1 MSLETA
7 SFISQL
13 NAANPVGAVDDYST
27 TDDHLRLIKAVL
39 QGQFP
44 NFTAAAMTATVAELN
59 LLAGA
64 IAGGLSAA
72 EILFLN
78 GVTSNLQTQLDA
90 KLTSAANVITNTL
103 LADMVQATVKG
114 RAAVAGTGDPTDL
127 TAAQLITILLAADG
141 VGSLLDADFLDGLS
155 SAAFATAAHNHSAA
169 EITTGLL
176 AIARGGTNAT
186 DIATART
193 NLGLGTIATQNANA
207 AALTGGSVT
216 GITDITVA
224 DGGTGSSTA
233 AGARTNLGIGDIAT
247 RNIVIQNGGSPSG
260 GADGDLY
267 LIW

>member
-27 TDDHLRLIKAVL
+27 TDDHLRMIKAVL

-44 NFTAAAMTATVAELN
+44 NFTAAAVTATVAELN

-64 IAGGLSAA
+64 AAAGLSAA
-72 EILFLN
+72 EILFVN
-78 GVTSNLQTQLDA
+78 GVTSSIQTQLDS

-103 LADMVQATVKG
+103 LADMAQATVKG
-114 RAAVAGTGDPTDL
+114 RAAAAGTGDPTDL

-141 VGSLLDADFLDGLS
+141 AGSLLDADLLDGLS
-155 SAAFATAAHNHSAA
+155 SAAFALASHNHAA
-169 EITTGLL
+169 SEITSGLL

-207 AALTGGSVT
+207 VAITGGTVT

-224 DGGTGSSTA
+224 DGGTGASA
-233 AGARTNLGIGDIAT
+233 AGAARTNLGIGDIAT
-247 RNIVIQNGGSPSG
+247 RNIFIQNGGSPSG
-260 GADGDLY
+260 GVDGDIY